1 MAVLLAAL
9 AVGSAPGS
17 TQATPQYRAE
27 LNAMCR
33 STTVALRAI
42 EAKLAAARAARNA
55 QAYAVDLGVY
65 LGLGLREDATIE
77 ATPIPAAVRSTMAPV
92 VSVLRRID
100 RNIRAG
106 IASIRTGNVS
116 ALQAALVQA
125 ARLTST
131 INLGMDRSG
140 LRECGSNQS

>member
-1 MAVLLAAL
+1 
-9 AVGSAPGS
+9 
-17 TQATPQYRAE
+17 
-27 LNAMCR
+27 
-33 STTVALRAI
+33 VALHAI

-100 RNIRAG
+100 SNIRAG
-106 IASIRTGNVS
+106 IASIRSGNVS
-116 ALQAALVQA
+116 ALQSALVQA
-125 ARLTST
+125 ARLTGT

-140 LRECGSNQS
+140 LRDCGSNQS